1 MISNEQQYE
10 VFLEALF
17 RRTSLSHT
25 HLKLLIERY
34 KDVLMDHKEY
44 DWTLINKIRNFW
56 KKSYLNRQL
65 YLQLMIKQE
74 YVAFGSYVNYIAQLK
89 DKNEREMV
97 WIKIE
102 LSQLNDLFGN
112 VKKGN
117 NKWWRE

>member
-1 MISNEQQYE
+1 MITSDQQYE
-10 VFLEALF
+10 MFLEALF

-34 KDVLMDHKEY
+34 KDVLLSHQEY

-65 YLQLMIKQE
+65 YLQMMIKNE
-74 YVAFGSYVNYIAQLK
+74 YLAFNSYVNYIGQLK

-97 WIKIE
+97 WIKI
-102 LSQLNDLFGN
+102 
-112 VKKGN
+112 
-117 NKWWRE
+117 